1 VWVAADAGAIE
12 PKNRSPGPDGTPM
25 SNRSDSSS
33 ALSTSSTIARGVRPA
48 GSLLVALFLQFA
60 PLVRTIEPAMTGILH
75 PVFMLL
81 RWAAAASAVAG
92 GAHALSGA
100 TGLTSSSTFRGT
112 NGIPLAAYR
121 AQIVSDSHGA
131 ARSYS
136 ATGLPPG
143 LRVSS
148 ITGGNISGTPTNSG
162 VYASRVTGW
171 ENINVTGRSYTAT
184 VTLTIVDQPISITA
198 QPQPATVDPGKPVT
212 FSVTATGTTLS
223 YRWLRDD
230 LEISGAT
237 NSTFTIASVKG
248 TDAGNYPVRISNGTG
263 ATLSTNAL
271 LTVNAAAQPP
281 TFTSISPSFS
291 VHEGDNAS
299 ISAVAT
305 ATGTTPT
312 LTWTFNGNPVL
323 GATGSPLALSKVSP
337 AQGGSYRAV
346 ATANGLSST
355 SAPVVLT
362 VLSPLRIL
370 TTSADDTRFAL
381 TVGTI
386 NGRRYFLETASDP
399 TSASWQPVTS
409 AVATGST
416 LELADPDRAPEVKAY
431 RVRAE

>member
-1 VWVAADAGAIE
+1 
-12 PKNRSPGPDGTPM
+12 M
-25 SNRSDSSS
+25 SNRLDSSS
-33 ALSTSSTIARGVRPA
+33 TLSPNPSIARGIRPV

-60 PLVRTIEPAMTGILH
+60 PLVRTIEPAMAGVLQ

-112 NGIPLAAYR
+112 NGVPLAPYR

-136 ATGLPPG
+136 ATSLPPG
-143 LRVSS
+143 LRISS

-162 VYASRVTGW
+162 VYSTRVTGW
-171 ENINVTGRSYTAT
+171 ENSNATGRSFTAT
-184 VTLTIVDQPISITA
+184 VTFTVVDQAISITG
-198 QPQPATVDPGKPVT
+198 QPQPATVDAGQPVT

-223 YRWLRDD
+223 YRWLHDD
-230 LEISGAT
+230 LEIAGAT
-237 NSTFTIASVKG
+237 NSTFSIASVKG
-248 TDAGNYPVRISNGTG
+248 TDAGNYQVRISNDIGT
-263 ATLSTNAL
+263 TLSTKAL
-271 LTVNAAAQPP
+271 LTINVPAQPP

-305 ATGTTPT
+305 ATGAAPT
-312 LTWTFNGNPVL
+312 LSWTFNGTPV
-323 GATGSPLALSKVSP
+323 GGVTGSPLALSRVSP
-337 AQGGSYRAV
+337 AQGGTYRAI
-346 ATANGLSST
+346 AIANGLSTT

-362 VLSPLRIL
+362 VLSPLQIL
-370 TTSADDTRFAL
+370 TSSADDSRFTL

-399 TSASWQPVTS
+399 TASSWQPVTS

-416 LELADPDRAPEVKAY
+416 LELTDPDRAPVVKTY

>member
-1 VWVAADAGAIE
+1 MWVAADAGAIE

-100 TGLTSSSTFRGT
+100 TGLTTTNAVRTT
-112 NGIPLAAYR
+112 NGVATSYR
-121 AQIVSDSHGA
+121 AGITSDSHGA

-136 ATGLPPG
+136 ATTLPPG
-143 LRVSS
+143 LTVTSR
-148 ITGGNISGTPTNSG
+148 TGGIISGTPTASG
-162 VYASRVTGW
+162 VYSTRVTGW
-171 ENINVTGRSYTAT
+171 ENNNVSGRSFTAT
-184 VTLTIVDQPISITA
+184 VTFTVVDQPISITA

-248 TDAGNYPVRISNGTG
+248 TDAGNYQVRISNGTG
-263 ATLSTNAL
+263 ATLSTKAL

-305 ATGTTPT
+305 ATGAAPT
-312 LTWTFNGNPVL
+312 LSWTFNGNPVVSV
-323 GATGSPLALSKVSP
+323 TGSPLALSRVSP
-337 AQGGSYRAV
+337 AQGGTYRAI
-346 ATANGLSST
+346 ATANGLSTT

-362 VLSPLRIL
+362 VLSPLQIL
-370 TTSADDTRFAL
+370 TSSADDSRFAL

-399 TSASWQPVTS
+399 TASSWQPVTS

-416 LELADPDRAPEVKAY
+416 LELTDPDRAPVLKTY

>member
-1 VWVAADAGAIE
+1 L
-12 PKNRSPGPDGTPM
+12 SPNP
-25 SNRSDSSS
+25 S
-33 ALSTSSTIARGVRPA
+33 IARGIRPVS
-48 GSLLVALFLQFA
+48 SLLVALFLQFA
-60 PLVRTIEPAMTGILH
+60 PLLRTIEPAMAGVLQ

-112 NGIPLAAYR
+112 NGVPLAPYR

-136 ATGLPPG
+136 ATSLPPG
-143 LRVSS
+143 LRISS

-162 VYASRVTGW
+162 VYSTRVTGW
-171 ENINVTGRSYTAT
+171 QNNNVTGNSFTAT
-184 VTLTIVDQPISITA
+184 VTFTVVDQAISITG
-198 QPQPATVDPGKPVT
+198 QPQPATIDQGQPVT
-212 FSVTATGTTLS
+212 FSVNATGTTLS
-223 YRWLRDD
+223 YRWLHDD
-230 LEISGAT
+230 LEIAGAT
-237 NSTFTIASVKG
+237 NSTFSIASVKG
-248 TDAGNYPVRISNGTG
+248 TDAGNYQVRISNGTG
-263 ATLSTNAL
+263 STLSTKAL
-271 LTVNAAAQPP
+271 LIINVPAQPP

-305 ATGTTPT
+305 ATGAAPS
-312 LTWTFNGNPVL
+312 LTWSFNGNPV
-323 GATGSPLALSKVSP
+323 GGVTGSPLALSRVSP
-337 AQGGSYRAV
+337 AQGGTYRAI
-346 ATANGLSST
+346 ATANGLSTT

-362 VLSPLRIL
+362 VLSPLQIL
-370 TTSADDTRFAL
+370 TSSADDSRFAL

-399 TSASWQPVTS
+399 TATSWQPVTS

-416 LELADPDRAPEVKAY
+416 LELTDPDRAPVVKTY

>member
-1 VWVAADAGAIE
+1 
-12 PKNRSPGPDGTPM
+12 M

-48 GSLLVALFLQFA
+48 SSLLVALFLQFA
-60 PLVRTIEPAMTGILH
+60 PLVRTIEPAMAGVLQ

-81 RWAAAASAVAG
+81 RWAAAATAVAG

-100 TGLTSSSTFRGT
+100 TGLTSASTVRGT
-112 NGIPLAAYR
+112 NGTALAPYR
-121 AQIVSDSHGA
+121 AQIVSDSHGS

-136 ATGLPPG
+136 ATALPPG
-143 LRVSS
+143 LAISS
-148 ITGGNISGTPTNSG
+148 ITGGNISGTPTTTGDYS
-162 VYASRVTGW
+162 ARVTGW
-171 ENINVTGRSYTAT
+171 ENNNLTGRSFTAT
-184 VTLTIVDQPISITA
+184 VTFTIVDRPIGITA

-212 FSVTATGTTLS
+212 FSVTATGTTLA
-223 YRWLRDD
+223 YRWLHDD
-230 LEISGAT
+230 LEIAGAT
-237 NSTFTIASVKG
+237 NATFTIAAVKG
-248 TDAGNYPVRISNGTG
+248 TDAGNYQVRISNGTG
-263 ATLSTNAL
+263 STLSTKAL

-305 ATGTTPT
+305 ATGAVPV
-312 LTWTFNGNPVL
+312 LNWTFNGNPML
-323 GATGSPLALSKVSP
+323 GVTGSPLALSKVSA
-337 AQGGSYRAV
+337 AQGGTYRAV
-346 ATANGLSST
+346 ATANGLSTT

-381 TVGTI
+381 TIGSI
-386 NGRRYFLETASDP
+386 NGRRYFLETAADP
-399 TSASWQPVTS
+399 TSVSWQPVTS
-409 AVATGST
+409 GVATGSS
-416 LELADPDRAPEVKAY
+416 LELADPDRAPEVKIY

>member
-1 VWVAADAGAIE
+1 
-12 PKNRSPGPDGTPM
+12 M
-25 SNRSDSSS
+25 SNRLDSSS
-33 ALSTSSTIARGVRPA
+33 TLSPNPSIARGIRPV

-60 PLVRTIEPAMTGILH
+60 PLVRTIEPAMAGVLQ

-112 NGIPLAAYR
+112 NGVPLAPYR

-136 ATGLPPG
+136 ATSLPPG
-143 LRVSS
+143 LRISS

-162 VYASRVTGW
+162 VYSTRVTGW
-171 ENINVTGRSYTAT
+171 ENSNATGRSFTAT
-184 VTLTIVDQPISITA
+184 VTFTVVDQAISITA
-198 QPQPATVDPGKPVT
+198 QPQPATVDAGQPVT

-223 YRWLRDD
+223 YRWLHDD
-230 LEISGAT
+230 LEIAGAT
-237 NSTFTIASVKG
+237 NSTFSIASVKG
-248 TDAGNYPVRISNGTG
+248 TDAGNYQVRISNGIG
-263 ATLSTNAL
+263 STLSTKAL
-271 LTVNAAAQPP
+271 LTINVPAQPP

-305 ATGTTPT
+305 ATGAAPS
-312 LTWTFNGNPVL
+312 LTWSFNGTPV
-323 GATGSPLALSKVSP
+323 GGVTGSPLALSRVSP
-337 AQGGSYRAV
+337 AQGGTYRAI
-346 ATANGLSST
+346 ATANGLSTT

-362 VLSPLRIL
+362 VLSPLHIL
-370 TTSADDTRFAL
+370 TSSADDSRFAL

-399 TSASWQPVTS
+399 TATSWQPVTS

-416 LELADPDRAPEVKAY
+416 LELTDPDRAPVVKTY

>member
-1 VWVAADAGAIE
+1 M
-12 PKNRSPGPDGTPM
+12 PM
-25 SNRSDSSS
+25 SNQPDSSS
-33 ALSTSSTIARGVRPA
+33 ISSPSSSIARGIRPV

-60 PLVRTIEPAMTGILH
+60 PLVRTIEPAMAGILQ

-100 TGLTSSSTFRGT
+100 TGLTTPNAVRTT
-112 NGIPLAAYR
+112 NGVATSYR
-121 AQIVSDSHGA
+121 AGITSDQHGA
-131 ARSYS
+131 AKSYS
-136 ATGLPPG
+136 ATVLPPG
-143 LRVSS
+143 LTVTSR
-148 ITGGNISGTPTNSG
+148 TGGIISGTPNTTG
-162 VYASRVTGW
+162 VYRTQVRGWKNNNATGD
-171 ENINVTGRSYTAT
+171 SFTAT
-184 VTLTIVDQPISITA
+184 VTFTVVDQAISITG
-198 QPQPATVDPGKPVT
+198 QPQPATVDQGQPVT
-212 FSVTATGTTLS
+212 FSVTATGTS
-223 YRWLRDD
+223 NVYRWLHDD
-230 LEISGAT
+230 LEIAGAT
-237 NSTFTIASVKG
+237 NSTFSITSVKG
-248 TDAGNYPVRISNGTG
+248 TDAGNYQVRISNGTG
-263 ATLSTNAL
+263 STFSGKAL

-305 ATGTTPT
+305 ANGSAPV
-312 LTWTFNGNPVL
+312 LNWTFNGNPVV
-323 GATGSPLALSKVSP
+323 GVTGSPLALTKVSP
-337 AQGGSYRAV
+337 AQGGTYRAV
-346 ATANGLSST
+346 ATANGLSTT

-370 TTSADDTRFAL
+370 TSSADDTRFAL

-416 LELADPDRAPEVKAY
+416 LELADPDRAPEVKTY

>member
-1 VWVAADAGAIE
+1 
-12 PKNRSPGPDGTPM
+12 M
-25 SNRSDSSS
+25 SNRLDSSS
-33 ALSTSSTIARGVRPA
+33 TLSPNPSIARGIRPV

-60 PLVRTIEPAMTGILH
+60 PLVRTIEPAMAGVLQ

-112 NGIPLAAYR
+112 NGVPLAPYR

-136 ATGLPPG
+136 ATSLPPG
-143 LRVSS
+143 LRISS

-162 VYASRVTGW
+162 VYSTRVTGW
-171 ENINVTGRSYTAT
+171 ENSNATGRSFTAT
-184 VTLTIVDQPISITA
+184 VTFTVVDQAISITA
-198 QPQPATVDPGKPVT
+198 QPQPATVDAGQPVT

-223 YRWLRDD
+223 YRWLHDD
-230 LEISGAT
+230 LEIAGAT
-237 NSTFTIASVKG
+237 NSTFSIASVKG
-248 TDAGNYPVRISNGTG
+248 TDAGNYQVRISNGIDS
-263 ATLSTNAL
+263 TLSTKAL
-271 LTVNAAAQPP
+271 LTINVPAQPP

-305 ATGTTPT
+305 ATGAAPT
-312 LTWTFNGNPVL
+312 LSWTFNGNPVVSV
-323 GATGSPLALSKVSP
+323 TGSPLALSRVSP
-337 AQGGSYRAV
+337 AQGGTYRAI
-346 ATANGLSST
+346 ATANGLSTT

-362 VLSPLRIL
+362 VLSPLQIL
-370 TTSADDTRFAL
+370 TSSADDSRFAL

-399 TSASWQPVTS
+399 TATSWQPVTS

-416 LELADPDRAPEVKAY
+416 LELTDPDRAPVVKTY

>member
-1 VWVAADAGAIE
+1 MSNQPDLSSIS
-12 PKNRSPGPDGTPM
+12 SPG
-25 SNRSDSSS
+25 SS
-33 ALSTSSTIARGVRPA
+33 IARGIRPVS
-48 GSLLVALFLQFA
+48 SLLVALFLQFA
-60 PLVRTIEPAMTGILH
+60 PLVRTIEPAMAGILQ

-100 TGLTSSSTFRGT
+100 TGLTTANAVRAT
-112 NGIPLAAYR
+112 NGVATSYR
-121 AQIVSDSHGA
+121 AGITSDQHGTA
-131 ARSYS
+131 KSYS
-136 ATGLPPG
+136 ATALAPG
-143 LRVSS
+143 LRVTSL
-148 ITGGNISGTPTNSG
+148 TGGIISGTPTNTG
-162 VYASRVTGW
+162 VYRTQVRGW
-171 ENINVTGRSYTAT
+171 ENSNATGDSFTAT
-184 VTLTIVDQPISITA
+184 VTFTVVDQAISITG
-198 QPQPATVDPGKPVT
+198 QPQPATVDAGQPVT
-212 FSVTATGTTLS
+212 FSVTATGTS
-223 YRWLRDD
+223 RVYRWLHDD
-230 LEISGAT
+230 LEIAGAT

-248 TDAGNYPVRISNGTG
+248 TDAGNYQVRVSNGTG
-263 ATLSTNAL
+263 STLSTKAL

-281 TFTSISPSFS
+281 TFTSITPSFS

-305 ATGTTPT
+305 ATGAAPT
-312 LTWTFNGNPVL
+312 LSWTFNGNPVV
-323 GATGSPLALSKVSP
+323 GVTGSPLALSKVSP

-346 ATANGLSST
+346 ATANGLSTT

-416 LELADPDRAPEVKAY
+416 LELADPNRAPEVKTY